1 MNSKVI
7 PFRSGQNQQP
17 PDEPTK
23 KPRVRRAKRRGLLL
37 AESDEFD
44 GFSALDLVT
53 GLHGVCTALDQLAGS
68 EQSLDQFAELSSA
81 AKILSSIVQNRV
93 EQ

>member
-1 MNSKVI
+1 MTSKVI
-7 PFRSGQNQQP
+7 PFRSGQDQKP

-23 KPRVRRAKRRGLLL
+23 KTRVRRVKRRGLLL

-44 GFSALDLVT
+44 GFSALDLVS
-53 GLHGVCTALDQLAGS
+53 GLHGVCTALDELDGS
-68 EQSLDQFAELSSA
+68 ERSLDQYAELSTA
-81 AKILSSIVQNRV
+81 AKILSSIVQNQV